1 VLRGGADVVFVSS
14 GLMTMRALLAADE
27 LAKHR
32 VDAAVVHTPT
42 LKPFDADTVLAEV
55 DSDRLAVTLENHT
68 VVGGCSRRSPPRR
81 CGAECTAP
89 SRRWRC
95 PTSSSPRGRCRRCTT
110 VMDCP
115 RSASSHRCSNGCK
128 IDVDIQMLTLEERSM
143 SVEAPSLLRL
153 EKTSLREQALTA
165 LRRAITTGQL
175 SPGTHL
181 VETDLS
187 DALQISR
194 GTLREAMRQLQQ
206 EGLISAGARG
216 RLSVRHLDTKEIK
229 DIFDVRAA
237 LESLAASELA
247 GRSDRADAVAQLREA
262 VAEMMASWA
271 ASNLE
276 DRAASNLED
285 RIEADLKFH
294 RTMCHLTGNETL
306 LHSWSSLEGSIRMS
320 IMFAGMDRALKN
332 MDVKRHSDIV
342 DAIESGDVAKAAATV
357 RDHMAGAA
365 TVLVDGAA

>member
-1 VLRGGADVVFVSS
+1 
-14 GLMTMRALLAADE
+14 
-27 LAKHR
+27 
-32 VDAAVVHTPT
+32 
-42 LKPFDADTVLAEV
+42 
-55 DSDRLAVTLENHT
+55 
-68 VVGGCSRRSPPRR
+68 
-81 CGAECTAP
+81 
-89 SRRWRC
+89 
-95 PTSSSPRGRCRRCTT
+95 
-110 VMDCP
+110 
-115 RSASSHRCSNGCK
+115 
-128 IDVDIQMLTLEERSM
+128 M

-187 DALQISR
+187 DALQIS
-194 GTLREAMRQLQQ
+194 EAMRQLQQ

-247 GRSDRADAVAQLREA
+247 ARSDRADAVAQLREA

-294 RTMCHLTGNETL
+294 RTMCHLSGNETL

-365 TVLVDGAA
+365 TVLVDGTA